1 MTFISFGK
9 ELISLNQVYQIDL
22 KDVDGGVIIAFFYHL
37 ANTTAGGFKVSG
49 VFRTVD
55 GAVAALTSLGINVRS
70 INGAGADEYYDA
82 SQVPTGRINTRI
94 EPTK

>member
-1 MTFISFGK
+1 MIFINFGK
-9 ELISLNQVYQIDL
+9 ELINLSQVYQIDL
-22 KDVDGGVIIAFFYHL
+22 KDVDGGVKIAFFYHL
-37 ANTTAGGFKVSG
+37 ANTTAGGVKVSE

-55 GAVAALTSLGINVRS
+55 GAITALTSLGINVRS